1 MDKVVV
7 INGIEYQPVARL
19 SGRVI
24 VRCRNA
30 GVHVGTL
37 VSRESGVVKLANANR
52 LWSWNGA
59 FTLSEV
65 AMRGVSS
72 ARIAC
77 QVPFIDLTE
86 SDVCEVIPVADGVVL
101 EERS

>member
-1 MDKVVV
+1 MSEGEEIK
-7 INGIEYQPVARL
+7 L

-30 GVHVGTL
+30 GVHIGTL
-37 VSRESGVVKLANANR
+37 ESRANGVVRLSKANR
-52 LWSWNGA
+52 LWSWGGA

-65 AMRGVSS
+65 AMRGVST

-77 QVPFIDLTE
+77 ELPFIDLTE
-86 SDVCEVIPVADGVVL
+86 SDVCEVIPIAEGVIL
-101 EERS
+101 KETATAT